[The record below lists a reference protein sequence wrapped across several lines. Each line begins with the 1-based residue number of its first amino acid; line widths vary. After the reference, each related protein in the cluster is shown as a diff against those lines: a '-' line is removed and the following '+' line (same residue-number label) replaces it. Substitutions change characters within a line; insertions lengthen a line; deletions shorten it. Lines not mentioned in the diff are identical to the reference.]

1 MGCYLRDYP
10 TASPMPMES
19 VRHQWRVLADALA
32 GGLVDGYDILATVLI
47 EGQLEQAEWIR
58 DFIKDHS

>member
-1 MGCYLRDYP
+1 
-10 TASPMPMES
+10 
-19 VRHQWRVLADALA
+19 VRHQWRVLAKALA

-47 EGQLEQAEWIR
+47 DGHLEQAEYIR